1 MSLPTGQITMG
12 QIFQAFN
19 AIYFTQTKAM
29 SELRGGP
36 FTDGTSVP
44 TSGPVVMSLFRGK
57 TFGSGG
63 TESSF

>member
-1 MSLPTGQITMG
+1 MD
-12 QIFQAFN
+12 QIFQAYN
-19 AIYFTQTKAM
+19 AIYFTATKSM

-44 TSGPVVMSLFRGK
+44 TSGPVSMDLFRGK

-63 TESSF
+63 SEGSF